1 MALST
6 GYFAETANHYCC
18 NVMPYLYKEGDQAEI
33 LEQNMLNTWFHTS
46 LFSEEISPVTNVL
59 PVLAYLKNCFIIG

>member
-18 NVMPYLYKEGDQAEI
+18 NVMAYLYKEGDQAEI
-33 LEQNMLNTWFHTS
+33 LEQNMLNT
-46 LFSEEISPVTNVL
+46 
-59 PVLAYLKNCFIIG
+59 